1 MNSMGLKMIR
11 RYSRAIAVSMLA
23 LMASTQI
30 HAQAQTSQETATVD
44 FNIPSQDT
52 ASALNQ
58 FAQQAGLQLLFP
70 YDSVSGQT
78 SPALIGRFSRTEA
91 LERLIAG
98 TGLTVVSRDGDNIT
112 LRAATVTGGSL
123 FLEEVVVTARR
134 GALEQRKAEVSYALT
149 TLKNDDLQRRGLTS
163 LAEVMS
169 TIPGVWSD
177 TSGGIGSNNT
187 RVRGIP
193 RDGYEALAVY
203 EDGLPIQH
211 DPGINWV
218 NVDQYLRLDL
228 TYDGIEAVRGGPS
241 SIFASNAPGGMVN
254 YIVRKGTDVPEGEVK
269 VTTSDYGTKRMDVF
283 YGGPLADG
291 WKIAVGGYFNSDDGV
306 RDPGFTANEG
316 GQGRVV
322 LTRDLEG
329 GTLELSAKYMRD
341 NNFFQDNIPLI
352 QSAGGKARPV
362 AGYDGNYDTLTGPN
376 DRYVLIKTPKGNVPL
391 DVADRSQFEDKQFTV
406 KLTQD
411 LWDGWRGTAN
421 FRYRD
426 SDTDRK
432 NRGSNNLR
440 DATAYLATKRSA
452 ALAGFA
458 GATSVAYRYANNP
471 AATFNPATANGN
483 GMVIENSYSSI
494 QNPLSELIG
503 DVSLSRVFAFGD
515 QKHDF
520 TIGLY
525 GTDADWEHHRLEA
538 VALTD
543 VRGGA
548 SLLDIVALNAAGQIV
563 GRVTDGGI
571 LSHGS
576 RYANSTGGYKDWAFY
591 VADEWQVT
599 EALRVDGGFRY
610 EKLYLKGSSE
620 TFRDFNLGDATTLAD
635 NSVRNGSGVFVDFDP
650 VFSGRAWSL
659 GVNYQFTEDFGAF
672 ARYTNTYR
680 LPQIG
685 QYRDSATP
693 TGVRTQG
700 IDQGEAG
707 VKWQTREAGIF
718 ATLFYNSFDDVQ
730 FTNTYI
736 DSTTLK
742 LVTENNTG
750 NVKAYG
756 LELEGFWQPIPEFS
770 VAATA
775 TWQDPKFKNYT
786 YRTATLQEI
795 SFDNNRP
802 GRMPKLMSSLRPT
815 LYLLEGD
822 LRLSGEWQYLGK
834 RFSDDANTII
844 LPAFSQYNASI
855 QYNIT
860 PAISVTLR
868 GQNLTN
874 KVGLQQGSSGTAI
887 GSDNSVFLA
896 RAIAGRNFVGSI
908 SFTF

>member
-1 MNSMGLKMIR
+1 MKHAFSAGL
-11 RYSRAIAVSMLA
+11 AVSALA
-23 LMASTQI
+23 LLAVPVTITSAW
-30 HAQAQTSQETATVD
+30 AQDTRQEANVD
-44 FNIPSQDT
+44 FNIPAQDT

-58 FAQQAGLQLLFP
+58 LARQAGLQLLFP
-70 YDSVSGQT
+70 YDAVSGKT
-78 SPALIGRFSRTEA
+78 SPALIGRFSRADA
-91 LERLIAG
+91 LQRLIEG
-98 TGLTVVSRDGDNIT
+98 TGLEVVSQQGETIT
-112 LRAATVTGGSL
+112 LRAPAVTTGGSL
-123 FLEEVVVTARR
+123 YLEEVVVTARR

-149 TLKNDDLQRRGLTS
+149 TVKNDDLQRRGLTT

-177 TSGGIGSNNT
+177 PSGGTGSNNT

-241 SIFASNAPGGMVN
+241 SIFASNAPGGIIN
-254 YIVRKGTDVPEGEVK
+254 YIVRKGTDVPEGQVRI
-269 VTTSDYGTKRMDVF
+269 TGSDYGTKRIDLF
-283 YGGPLADG
+283 YGGPLVDD
-291 WKIAVGGYFNSDDGV
+291 WKIAIGGYFNSDDGV

-322 LTRDLEG
+322 LSRDLEN

-352 QSAGGKARPV
+352 QTGGNEAKPV
-362 AGYDGNYDTLTGPN
+362 PGFDGNYDTLTGPN
-376 DRYVLIKTPKGNVPL
+376 NRRVLIKTPRGNVPL
-391 DVADRSQFEDKQFTV
+391 DIADRSQFEDKQFTV

-411 LWDGWRGTAN
+411 LGDAWKATAN

-426 SDTDRK
+426 SETDRK

-452 ALAGFA
+452 ALAAFT
-458 GATSVAYRYANNP
+458 GATSVAYRYASDP
-471 AATFNPATANGN
+471 SAVFNPTTANGN

-494 QNPLSELIG
+494 QNPLSEIIG
-503 DVSLSRVFAFGD
+503 DVSLSRVFEFGD

-525 GTDADWEHHRLEA
+525 GTDADWAHSRLEA
-538 VALTD
+538 VGLTEVKHD
-543 VRGGA
+543 GK
-548 SLLDIVALNAAGQIV
+548 LLDIVALNAAGQIV

-591 VADEWQVT
+591 VADEWEVT
-599 EALRVDGGFRY
+599 EELRIDGGFRY
-610 EKLYLKGSSE
+610 EKLYLDGSSE
-620 TFRDFNLGDATTLAD
+620 TFRDYNLGDATTLAD
-635 NSVRNGSGVFVDFDP
+635 NSVRNGSGIFQSWDP
-650 VFSGRAWSL
+650 SYSDKAWSL
-659 GVNYQFTEDFGAF
+659 GVNYQFSDEFGVF
-672 ARYTNTYR
+672 GRYTNTYR

-685 QYRDSATP
+685 QYRDAANP
-693 TGVRTQG
+693 VGVRSQG
-700 IDQGEAG
+700 IDQAEAG
-707 VKWQTREAGIF
+707 VKWQTREAGVF

-750 NVKAYG
+750 DVKAYG
-756 LELEGFWQPIPEFS
+756 LELEGFWQPLPEFS

-786 YRTATLQEI
+786 YRTASLVEI

-802 GRMPKLMSSLRPT
+802 GRMPKVMSSLRPT
-815 LYLLEGD
+815 FYLMDGS
-822 LRLSGEWQYLGK
+822 LRLSGEWQYMGK
-834 RFSDDANTII
+834 RFSDDANTIV
-844 LPAFSQYNASI
+844 LPSFSQYNASI
-855 QYNIT
+855 QYDLT
-860 PAISVTLR
+860 PQISLTLR

-874 KVGLQQGSSGTAI
+874 EVGLQQGSSGTAI
-887 GSDNSVFLA
+887 GSDSSIFLA
-896 RAIAGRNFVGSI
+896 RAIAGRNFVGSMTF
-908 SFTF
+908 SF